1 MHRGCL
7 SPLDLRDFFQ
17 AGPKRAAYSE
27 YPMLMNPPPEVP
39 DNTPSKGI
47 PVDRRSIVSADIESR
62 LRNICANFSDEDF
75 RDLVDLMTDRK
86 LKSERIKL
94 T

>member
-1 MHRGCL
+1 MPRTL
-7 SPLDLRDFFQ
+7 NS
-17 AGPKRAAYSE
+17 
-27 YPMLMNPPPEVP
+27 PMLMNPPPEVP

-47 PVDRRSIVSADIESR
+47 PVDRRSIVRADIESR

-75 RDLVDLMTDRK
+75 RDLVNLMTDRK

-94 T
+94 S